1 MTITRFT
8 STPLSNAFDDLQRE
22 LLHLDRGWTCDRER
36 ASLRHAAGD
45 IRHHVCAALAWL
57 DDLPPE
63 TARYDLLDGEARV
76 LAHEAFLSVL
86 ALGQLLLRAIE
97 DRLANEVAIARV
109 QCAVDRM
116 LDVVAPFVSRAD
128 DALRRVLL
136 EDVSIEAA
144 LDGVMDN
151 RDLR

>member
-63 TARYDLLDGEARV
+63 TARYDLLDGDGYADLVTANPAGENV
-76 LAHEAFLSVL
+76 EIFLT
-86 ALGQLLLRAIE
+86 G
-97 DRLANEVAIARV
+97 DPG
-109 QCAVDRM
+109 C
-116 LDVVAPFVSRAD
+116 P
-128 DALRRVLL
+128 
-136 EDVSIEAA
+136 
-144 LDGVMDN
+144 
-151 RDLR
+151 